1 MIRDEAKKPY
11 PVPKFAPHGIVE
23 LIVACWE
30 KDPIDRITFLQAHAM
45 LDILVRDTTTIFT
58 ESPPSSPSH
67 TIVTCQA
74 EIHREDE

>member
-58 ESPPSSPSH
+58 ESPPISPSH